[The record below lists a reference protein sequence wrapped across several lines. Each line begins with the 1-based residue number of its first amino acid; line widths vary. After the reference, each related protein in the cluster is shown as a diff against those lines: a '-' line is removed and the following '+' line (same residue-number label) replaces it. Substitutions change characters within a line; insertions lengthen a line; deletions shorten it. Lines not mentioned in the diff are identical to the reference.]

1 MKDCAMRLFLAF
13 VSFTALIPLS
23 TLHAQ
28 TTVFSDNFNRA
39 NLVSGAPTTYT
50 TTITTGDGGA
60 LIPSGTFLQLTN
72 DFTANPNASGR
83 VSLSGLTS
91 SYGAGYNPTLGSNAG
106 ASQVVEWTTNV
117 KYNGLTNLNGFGG
130 GNFAVAI
137 VLASNRSDFTAAD
150 AQGYAL
156 AMSNTGTPDPIRL
169 VKFTGGLTAN
179 ANITDIVNPGV
190 ANMSSVNNFASARV
204 QFNAGTGNWSLFV
217 RDDGASAW
225 GDPTTVT
232 NQIGT
237 ATNDTTFTNISLAN
251 FGFYF
256 GHGGTAANQ
265 TVDFDNY
272 SVTVA
277 PVPEPATILVVSGL
291 SFCAIGC
298 VRRCRKRIWQIFTA
312 AVLRSRYQGTIRAMR
327 VPQWPNQ
334 PHTKRCCHPRRRRKG

>member
-1 MKDCAMRLFLAF
+1 MRLFIAF
-13 VSFTALIPLS
+13 VCFAAVTPLS
-23 TLHAQ
+23 TLCAQ
-28 TTVFSDNFNRA
+28 TTVFSDDFNRA
-39 NLVSGAPTTYT
+39 NLTTGAPTTYT

-60 LIPSGTFLQLTN
+60 LIPSSTFLQLTN
-72 DFTANPNASGR
+72 DFTVAANASGR

-91 SYGAGYNPTLGSNAG
+91 SYGAAYNPTLGPNAG

-117 KYNGLTNLNGFGG
+117 KYNGSTNPGGFGN

-137 VLASNRSDFTAAD
+137 VLASNRSDFTAVD

-217 RDDGASAW
+217 RDDGASVW

-232 NQIGT
+232 TQIGT
-237 ATNDTTFTNISLAN
+237 ATTDTTFTNISLAN

-272 SVTVA
+272 RVTVA
-277 PVPEPATILVVSGL
+277 PVPEPATILGFGTLTRGL
-291 SFCAIGC
+291 VGYA
-298 VRRCRKRIWQIFTA
+298 
-312 AVLRSRYQGTIRAMR
+312 
-327 VPQWPNQ
+327 
-334 PHTKRCCHPRRRRKG
+334 RRRLRNSPVQA